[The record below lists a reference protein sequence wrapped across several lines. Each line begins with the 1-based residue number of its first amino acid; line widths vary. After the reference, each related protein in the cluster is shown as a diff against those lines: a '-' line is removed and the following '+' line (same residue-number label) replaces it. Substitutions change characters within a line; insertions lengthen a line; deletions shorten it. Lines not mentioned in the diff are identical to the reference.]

1 MAITNCPL
9 TKTEAV
15 SKNAKLEKQGVF
27 APSLPTKPPPSNIL
41 KACLLSHS
49 SIAPESHQIGH
60 SNPFIY
66 KVSFKSLKDTADAP
80 RAPIVQFVKVLPGK
94 DTRASCGLT
103 NSDLLTRWV
112 KGGHSWAAMEQ
123 QQSSTRR
130 QEERRLFQSLTSVER
145 ESKGSR
151 DQPGVGCCFWDKIRG
166 NEELRTGCCHGSI
179 HDMLE
184 ASHGWKQGQL
194 SN

>member
-1 MAITNCPL
+1 MTSGRTQRTVQCILLARSETEAAVGVMAITNCPL

-49 SIAPESHQIGH
+49 SIAPESHQISH

-103 NSDLLTRWV
+103 LRFIDQMSQGRALL
-112 KGGHSWAAMEQ
+112 S
-123 QQSSTRR
+123 
-130 QEERRLFQSLTSVER
+130 
-145 ESKGSR
+145 
-151 DQPGVGCCFWDKIRG
+151 
-166 NEELRTGCCHGSI
+166 CHGTTTK
-179 HDMLE
+179 LNKE
-184 ASHGWKQGQL
+184 AGREKTFPKFDFCGKRI
-194 SN
+194 